1 MPLREH
7 IYSVLIVSA
16 SSAFNDSIIDLLP
29 ESTYAPITF
38 AKSVNEARRNIS
50 ERSYDIIIINT
61 PLPDDYGVKLA
72 IDFSSNRTSV
82 VLLFVRNDMYTSVYE
97 KVLDYG
103 ILTLR
108 KPIPTQI
115 MAQALDW
122 LKATRERL
130 RSMETKTLSLQ
141 EKMEEIKVINRAK
154 WALINSLGMTETEA
168 HRYIEKQAMDRCV
181 SRREIAE
188 KIIQTYR

>member
-1 MPLREH
+1 MPLKEH

-16 SSAFNDSIIDLLP
+16 SNSFNDNVIKLLP
-29 ESTYAPITF
+29 ESSYSPITF
-38 AKSVNEARRNIS
+38 AKSVNEAQRNIS

-82 VLLFVRNDMYTSVYE
+82 VLLFVRNDMYTSIYE
-97 KVLDYG
+97 KVRDYG
-103 ILTLR
+103 VFTLH
-108 KPIPTQI
+108 KPVPAQAIS
-115 MAQALDW
+115 QALDW

-130 RSMETKTLSLQ
+130 RNMETKTLSLQ
-141 EKMEEIKVINRAK
+141 EKMEEIKLINRAK
-154 WALINSLGMTETEA
+154 WALINSLGMTEADA

-181 SRREIAE
+181 TRREIAE
-188 KIIQTYR
+188 NIIQSYK